1 MPLNHSYIGNADP
14 AVIDSFYEQYLQNP
28 ETLDEGWK
36 AFFEGFE
43 FARTTFAPAAQA
55 APELFVKESQ
65 VLNLIGAYRTRGHL
79 FTKTNPV
86 RTRRKYDDP
95 LTLESFGLSEHDLDT
110 VFQAGKTVGLG
121 AAPLRA
127 IVELLDQTYCRSVA
141 VEYKYVRDPRVV
153 NWLQTKMETARNTP
167 QFSIDERMHI
177 LRKLTQAV
185 VMEKFMHSRF
195 VGQKRFS
202 LEGVE
207 ALIPALDAIVE
218 RGANLGLEEFVI
230 GMAHRGRLNILANIL
245 DKGFEKIFAEFA
257 GRGYPEAGHAGDV
270 KYHLG
275 HSCETVTTSGKRV
288 RLSVA
293 PNPSHLEAV
302 DPVVE
307 GLVRAQIDHVYGG
320 DLSKIA
326 PILIHG
332 DASLAGQGI
341 VYEVLQM
348 SLLDGYRTGGTI
360 HVALNN
366 QVGFTTN
373 YLDARSS
380 TYCTDVA
387 KVTLSPVF
395 HVNGDDVEAVVY
407 VIQLALE
414 FRQVFKRDVFIDI
427 LGYRKHGH
435 NEGDE
440 PRFTQPVLY
449 KAIAKHPDPLVIYTQ
464 QLADTGRTRART
476 GEAIGNRF
484 SQLSRGKVPAGP
496 AC

>member
-1 MPLNHSYIGNADP
+1 M
-14 AVIDSFYEQYLQNP
+14 P
-28 ETLDEGWK
+28 ETLAQE
-36 AFFEGFE
+36 
-43 FARTTFAPAAQA
+43 AA
-55 APELFVKESQ
+55 
-65 VLNLIGAYRTRGHL
+65 VLNLIGAYRQRGHL

-86 RTRRKYDDP
+86 RSRRKYDDP
-95 LTLESFGLSEHDLDT
+95 LTLASFALAEGDLDT
-110 VFQAGKTVGLG
+110 VFPAGTAVGLG
-121 AAPLRA
+121 PAPLRE
-127 IVELLDQTYCRSVA
+127 IVALLDQTYCQSVA

-153 NWLQTKMETARNTP
+153 QWLQTRMERDRNRREYAL
-167 QFSIDERMHI
+167 DERMHI

-185 VMEKFMHSRF
+185 VFEKLMHSRF

-202 LEGVE
+202 VEGIE
-207 ALIPALDAIVE
+207 TLIPALDAIVE
-218 RGANLGLEEFVI
+218 HGAQLGIEEFVI

-245 DKGFEKIFAEFA
+245 DKGYDRIFAEFEGEA
-257 GRGYPEAGHAGDV
+257 SADPEWTGDV
-270 KYHLG
+270 KYHRG
-275 HSCETVTTSGKRV
+275 HSCEKATRSGRKV

-307 GLVRAQIDHVYGG
+307 GIVRARLDHVYAG
-320 DLSKIA
+320 DLRKIA

-332 DASLAGQGI
+332 DSSIAGQGV

-348 SLLDGYRTGGTI
+348 SLLDGYRTGGTV
-360 HVALNN
+360 HVVLNN

-380 TYCTDVA
+380 TYWTDVG

-407 VIQLALE
+407 VIGLALD
-414 FRQVFKRDVFIDI
+414 FRQEFSRDVFIDI

-440 PRFTQPVLY
+440 PRFTRSDRLGSGRLCGGDSLRAARHEDRADRAVWEAGRNLSQRRLHPVQGAARFVGALLQREG
-449 KAIAKHPDPLVIYTQ
+449 AFR
-464 QLADTGRTRART
+464 LARH
-476 GEAIGNRF
+476 
-484 SQLSRGKVPAGP
+484 
-496 AC
+496 